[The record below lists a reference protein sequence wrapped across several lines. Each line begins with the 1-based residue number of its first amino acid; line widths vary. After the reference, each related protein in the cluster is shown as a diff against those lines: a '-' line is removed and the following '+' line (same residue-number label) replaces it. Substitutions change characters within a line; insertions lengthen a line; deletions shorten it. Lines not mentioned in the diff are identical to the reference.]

1 MAFLETAPPA
11 PSPRASQMK
20 QVGIRFCIFA
30 IAIVLVDAVCLER
43 FQYFPNW
50 PTLTAGAMAWGL
62 LVWPATLGKRLGEDS
77 AAVERWCGW
86 TIFAAFLALYAVSS
100 FPGTYY
106 NEQLRQA
113 VALLQGHTYI
123 DAPRAFLEA
132 AQIGPYRYALHPP
145 LAAILMIPAAAAW
158 GMRANQTMWSLFIG
172 AIDAALAWRLL
183 RRFRLSLSA
192 RVWLTLFFGAGTI
205 LWSETIYGNTWSMP
219 ETCSLM
225 FTLAALDEAFGPA
238 RPLHLGIFAGLAAL
252 SRYELAIA
260 GVTYAVLALRRG
272 RRIRDLLLMIPGFAA
287 VGVIFVG
294 LNEARFGSF
303 FDQGVML
310 TGPKDGAFGLRYLIG
325 NLDTI
330 FFMTPDIDDKFP
342 YLHPAFRGQALTFT
356 SPAFV
361 LALKANLA
369 RVEPLLMLVTAFL
382 ISIPSLLCYANG
394 FEQFGTRHYLQV
406 FPFLLVLMAM
416 GMRHA
421 DRLTRILIVSSIIFI
436 GYGVVY
442 VRIWGL

>member
-1 MAFLETAPPA
+1 MPNEAAPA
-11 PSPRASQMK
+11 AWSPLGSMR
-20 QVGIRFCIFA
+20 QVGIGFSVFA
-30 IAIVLVDAVCLER
+30 IAIVLADAVFLER
-43 FQYFPNW
+43 YGSFPNW
-50 PTLTAGAMAWGL
+50 PTFMAGAIAWAL
-62 LVWPATLGKRLGEDS
+62 LVWPATLKKQLAQDS
-77 AAVERWCGW
+77 AAIERWCGW
-86 TIFAAFLALYAVSS
+86 AVFAAFLALYAVSS
-100 FPGTYY
+100 FPSTYY

-113 VALLQGHTYI
+113 VALLHGHTYI
-123 DAPRAFLEA
+123 DAPPTFLEA

-145 LAAILMIPAAAAW
+145 LPAILMMPVAAVW
-158 GMRANQTMWSLFIG
+158 GMTTNQTMWSLLIG

-183 RRFRLSLSA
+183 RRFRLSLSS
-192 RVWLTLFFGAGTI
+192 RVWLTIFFGAGTI

-219 ETCSLM
+219 ETCSVM

-238 RPLHLGIFAGLAAL
+238 RPFRLGIYAGLAAL

-260 GVTYAVLALRRG
+260 AATYAILAMRRG
-272 RRIRDLLLMIPGFAA
+272 RRMRDLCWMIPGFAA
-287 VGVIFVG
+287 VGVVFVA

-310 TGPKDGAFGLRYLIG
+310 TGPKDGAFGLRYLMG
-325 NLDTI
+325 NIATV
-330 FFMTPDIDDKFP
+330 FFMAPDIDEKFP
-342 YLHPAFRGQALTFT
+342 YFHPNYRGQALTFT

-369 RVEPLLMLVTAFL
+369 RIEPLLMLLTAL
-382 ISIPSLLCYANG
+382 LVSIPSLLCYANG

-416 GMRHA
+416 SMRRP
-421 DRLTRILIVSSIIFI
+421 DRLTRILIIASIMFI
-436 GYGVVY
+436 SFGVVY